1 MFTRLLLVERL
12 YSIDFQKS
20 KDCMTYRSWLYIGI
34 SVVGAVCLYLF
45 FAHSKGDRAVTFYV
59 NYNQTGL
66 TSYTN
71 NENTPVEEALKEA
84 GYAVDGAYVFPDR
97 KAPLTAGTI
106 ITLHSAKPFILK
118 DHNEERSLTST
129 ATTVAE
135 ALELAGVTLEGADFV
150 EPSLDTALI
159 SGMTVQ
165 VTRVT
170 VSEET
175 EETKI
180 PFKKVEEED
189 ETLSFLVKKV
199 TQKGVPG
206 VRTARYKVS
215 RHNDTIVAKEKIDE
229 TVTKE
234 PVDEKT
240 VRGTKVTVVKKHS
253 GGASWYAHTGTLAG
267 ANPWLPF
274 GSYVRVTNTANGK
287 SVIVKIN
294 DRGPFGAGRIID
306 LDKVAFAQ
314 IADLGTGVI
323 NVVMEEIK

>member
-1 MFTRLLLVERL
+1 MRRRILIFIGLAAVIALVVFFFFRGKSEPREVVF
-12 YSIDFQKS
+12 SISFNETSVTQHKGFENEP
-20 KDCMTYRSWLYIGI
+20 LE
-34 SVVGAVCLYLF
+34 SVVKKAGYEIPTEAYLF
-45 FAHSKGDRAVTFYV
+45 PNR
-59 NYNQTGL
+59 N
-66 TSYTN
+66 
-71 NENTPVEEALKEA
+71 AL
-84 GYAVDGAYVFPDR
+84 
-97 KAPLTAGTI
+97 LTAGTI
-106 ITLHSAKPFILK
+106 ITLHSAKEFTIT
-118 DHNEERSLTST
+118 DNNEPRSFTGSALS
-129 ATTVAE
+129 VQE
-135 ALELAGVTLEGADFV
+135 ALEQAGVTLAGADFV
-150 EPSLDTALI
+150 EPSLETAVTP
-159 SGMTVQ
+159 GMNIA

-189 ETLSFLVKKV
+189 DSLSFLVKKV
-199 TQKGVPG
+199 AQKGEPG
-206 VRTARYKVS
+206 ILTTRYKVS
-215 RHNDTIVAKEKIDE
+215 RHNDKVVAKEKIEE

-234 PVDEKT
+234 PINEKT
-240 VRGTKVTVVKKHS
+240 VVGTKVTVVKKHS
-253 GGASWYAHTGTLAG
+253 GGASWYAHTGTLAA

-306 LDKVAFAQ
+306 LDKVAFAK